1 MVKRHEVC
9 QDLLALFAPEINQ
22 LKSHVMEF
30 HLWLSLAFICVMGA
44 LSPGPSLAV
53 VVKNTLFGGSK
64 QGYATAISHGTG
76 VALYAALTAL
86 GIGVIIV
93 KSPMLFNVIK
103 YAGAAFLLYLGIKA
117 LLSKKQTIQLSD
129 DNLSQNAKPQTING
143 WRDGFLIAFLNPK
156 LAIFFLALFSQFVD
170 AQASVTKKII
180 MVSTVGIIDTTWYLL
195 VAFMFSRG
203 PVLEKLK
210 RNSHIIDKIT
220 GSFLILL
227 AARVVIN

>member
-1 MVKRHEVC
+1 
-9 QDLLALFAPEINQ
+9 
-22 LKSHVMEF
+22 MEF

-64 QGYATAISHGTG
+64 QGYATAISHGAG

-86 GIGVIIV
+86 GIGVVIV
-93 KSPMLFNVIK
+93 QSPLLFSFIQ
-103 YAGAAFLLYLGIKA
+103 YAGAAFLVYLGIKA
-117 LLSKKQTIQLSD
+117 LMSKKQ
-129 DNLSQNAKPQTING
+129 NLDFKEDESTEEINKQTING

-170 AQASVTKKII
+170 ANASYQQKVI
-180 MVSTVGIIDTTWYLL
+180 MVSTVGIIDTLWYLI

-210 RNSHIIDKIT
+210 RNSHVIDKIT

-227 AARVVIN
+227 AARIIVN